1 MVVGF
6 VSTPDLLLNRL
17 VAILEFIHN
26 LYFNINNLMGFVFSK
41 ILSAF
46 ASKTDEEVK
55 IVMIGLNNA
64 GKTTILYKMNIGEV
78 I

>member
-1 MVVGF
+1 
-6 VSTPDLLLNRL
+6 
-17 VAILEFIHN
+17 
-26 LYFNINNLMGFVFSK
+26 MGFVFSK
-41 ILSAF
+41 ILSALS
-46 ASKTDEEVK
+46 SKTDKEVK

>member
-1 MVVGF
+1 
-6 VSTPDLLLNRL
+6 
-17 VAILEFIHN
+17 
-26 LYFNINNLMGFVFSK
+26 MGFVFSK
-41 ILSAF
+41 ILAAF
-46 ASKTDEEVK
+46 NKNPDQEVK

>member
-1 MVVGF
+1 
-6 VSTPDLLLNRL
+6 
-17 VAILEFIHN
+17 
-26 LYFNINNLMGFVFSK
+26 MGFVFSK

-46 ASKTDEEVK
+46 SAKTDEEVK

>member
-1 MVVGF
+1 
-6 VSTPDLLLNRL
+6 
-17 VAILEFIHN
+17 
-26 LYFNINNLMGFVFSK
+26 MGFVFSK

-78 I
+78 IQTAPTTSFNTEVVKHNNVNF